1 MTLIVPCSSL
11 SAEWETFC
19 CRMTAFGPFPRRHR
33 NGQFSS
39 VLARSTAAAPSSPSL
54 PLHPGSRAG
63 VGGTKVF
70 EPRLTN
76 SGRVRD
82 EHIFFLHTLRCH

>member
-1 MTLIVPCSSL
+1 MGDLL
-11 SAEWETFC
+11 LG
-19 CRMTAFGPFPRRHR
+19 MTAFGPFPRRHR

-39 VLARSTAAAPSSPSL
+39 VLAPRSAAAAPSPPPSL

-70 EPRLTN
+70 EPGLTN

-82 EHIFFLHTLRCH
+82 EHIFFFLHTLDVT